1 MTRPRSPAV
10 QVCVD
15 TDERTVL
22 AGTAYIAVA
31 RGAVTTTF
39 VYDDAYLARD
49 DAWAISPDLP
59 LTGRTTTAGLPGGL
73 ADSAP
78 DRWGRNLIKKRLQAL
93 AREEGRTAPTVTE
106 LDYLLGVSD
115 TTRQGALRLRNSS
128 AGPYLAEGVTV
139 PKLLELPRVLQATD
153 EVARSDG
160 SDDDMAA
167 VKLLL
172 DAGSA
177 SLGGARPKASVR
189 DGDKLLMA
197 KFPHHGDEWDV
208 MAWEMTALDLA
219 ERAGLPTPARRL
231 LDVGGR
237 QVLLLDRF
245 DRTDDQRVPY
255 ISAMTLLNGTDGGTY
270 DYLEL
275 AESLADHGS
284 DVVDDLRQLWRRIAF
299 SIAVHNTDDH
309 LRNHGF
315 LHRHGGWTLAP
326 VFDVNPNP
334 DPAVERVTTIN
345 FTASREAELEALIE
359 ASAYFHLNRDEA
371 QKVWLDVL
379 DAVRD
384 WRLVAERNGVPDTEL
399 RLFQDVLGHS
409 AAER

>member
-1 MTRPRSPAV
+1 MTRPHTPAV

-15 TDERTVL
+15 TGEGSLL

-31 RGAVTTTF
+31 RGAVSTTF
-39 VYDDAYLARD
+39 VYDDAYLARRG
-49 DAWAISPDLP
+49 AWAISPDLP
-59 LTGRTTTAGLPGGL
+59 LSGRTTTAGLPGGL
-73 ADSAP
+73 GDSAP
-78 DRWGRNLIKKRLQAL
+78 DRWGQNLIKKRLQAQ
-93 AREEGRTAPTVTE
+93 AREERRTAPAVTE
-106 LDYLLGVSD
+106 LDFLLGVSD
-115 TTRQGALRLRNSS
+115 TTRQGALRLRHTS
-128 AGPYLAEGVTV
+128 AGAFLSRGVTV
-139 PKLLELPRVLQATD
+139 PQLPELPRVLQATD
-153 EVARSDG
+153 EVARSDA

-197 KFPHHGDEWDV
+197 KFPHHSDEWDV

-231 LDVGGR
+231 VSLGGR

-245 DRTDDQRVPY
+245 DRAGDRRSPY
-255 ISAMTLLNGTDGGTY
+255 VSAMSLLNGHDGGGY

-275 AESLADHGS
+275 AEAIADHGS
-284 DVVDDLRQLWRRIAF
+284 SVVDDLRQLWRRVAF

-309 LRNHGF
+309 MRNHGF
-315 LHRHGGWTLAP
+315 LHARGGWTLAP

-334 DPAVERVTTIN
+334 DPAAERASTIN
-345 FTASREAELEALIE
+345 FTASRDAELDALLEA
-359 ASAYFHLNRDEA
+359 APYFHLAPDEA
-371 QKVWLDVL
+371 QKVWADVT
-379 DAVRD
+379 DAVKG
-384 WRLVAERNGVPDTEL
+384 WRQVAERNGVRDNDL
-399 RLFQDVLGHS
+399 QLFQDALGH
-409 AAER
+409 A